1 VLTVCHLAGFITKE
15 KNVVP
20 FILNSLEAQ
29 EAIIGGQAT
38 GLAVLANSTVRLAK
52 TIGPVRDFRDQNKEL
67 PVASIGIG
75 HTRYALKNLLYA
87 ETNSTE
93 KSHPFWD
100 SKKQFV
106 TMHNGTITNYQLFVH
121 ELEKKGY
128 SFRSKSSYR
137 NENDE
142 EVVDYCDSEIFSFLL
157 EEALKA
163 GTTIKTAIREICRQF
178 EGQFAFVILHPA
190 YPETI
195 FIANWAQ
202 PLFIGTNTESS
213 FFTSFLEGF
222 EPVEQ
227 ILNRKFAP
235 QKNALITLTPGKA
248 VIETLLPERSPPA
261 YEPEGVAFEAL
272 ILKALRENHNDLGRI
287 YYYFKTAY
295 NELGLSE
302 EQLTALDKQ
311 GFTFSPLIY
320 ATLQRLEQ
328 QGIIYRKK
336 ELVWEGGVSHTP
348 RFRFYLKEG

>member
-1 VLTVCHLAGFITKE
+1 MFTVCHLAGFITKE

-38 GLAVLANSTVRLAK
+38 GLAVLTNSAVRLAK

-93 KSHPFWD
+93 KAHPFWD

-106 TMHNGTITNYQLFVH
+106 TMHNGTITNYQSFIH

-128 SFRSKSSYR
+128 LFSSKSSYR
-137 NENDE
+137 NENNE
-142 EVVDYCDSEIFSFLL
+142 EVIDYCDSEIFSFLL
-157 EEALKA
+157 GEALKE
-163 GTTIKTAIREICRQF
+163 GTELKTAIRDICSQF

-213 FFTSFLEGF
+213 FFTSFIEGF

-227 ILNRKFAP
+227 ILDRKFAP
-235 QKNALITLTPGKA
+235 PKNVLITLTPGKA
-248 VIETLLPERSPPA
+248 TIETLLTERSPPTF
-261 YEPEGVAFEAL
+261 EPEKDVFEAL
-272 ILKALRENHNDLGRI
+272 ILKALHEKQNDVGRI
-287 YYYFKTAY
+287 YKYCKNAY
-295 NELGLSE
+295 KELGLSE
-302 EQLTALDKQ
+302 EELTDLDKQ

-320 ATLQRLEQ
+320 VTLQQLEE
-328 QGIIYRKK
+328 QGIVYKKK
-336 ELVWEGGVSHTP
+336 ELIWEGGVSHTP
-348 RFRFYLKEG
+348 RYRFYLKQ